1 MATTSDIGN
10 IVFGEPKTSGKFK
23 KICISNSDGKKIMIE
38 TEECFSWGVQKS
50 DRYDSYSLPLVLENG
65 DRTVKVLKKILS
77 KCKDHL
83 PGKDF
88 GKCLYEKPERA
99 TTTIYPKLR
108 YYGGRFSKSIYEG
121 DTEVS
126 PLKYLN
132 VRCSARAVICV
143 EGILLGDT
151 TTLLIRLY
159 EAEVA
164 EKNLRDRLRRLLSKT
179 PAREESRGYRGDFK
193 NPRSSPTRGDGFC
206 GGLVCN

>member
-1 MATTSDIGN
+1 MTGSELGT
-10 IVFGEPKTSGKFK
+10 IVFSEPKASGNFK
-23 KICISNSDGKKIMIE
+23 KIGISDPNGKKVLIE
-38 TEECFSWGVQKS
+38 MEECFSWGIQRN
-50 DRYDSYSLPLVLENG
+50 DRYDTYSMPLVFKNG
-65 DRTVKVLKKILS
+65 DQTLKTLKEILQ

-83 PGKDF
+83 SGKDL

-108 YYGGRFSKSIYEG
+108 YYRGRFSTSIYEG
-121 DTEVS
+121 DTEVG

-151 TTLLIRLY
+151 TTWLIKVY

-164 EKNLRDRLRRLLSKT
+164 EKKEFERPLKRRLLSKT
-179 PAREESRGYRGDFK
+179 SKRICYLR
-193 NPRSSPTRGDGFC
+193 DGH
-206 GGLVCN
+206 V

>member
-1 MATTSDIGN
+1 MPL
-10 IVFGEPKTSGKFK
+10 VFK
-23 KICISNSDGKKIMIE
+23 NSD
-38 TEECFSWGVQKS
+38 Q
-50 DRYDSYSLPLVLENG
+50 
-65 DRTVKVLKKILS
+65 TVKTLREILL

-83 PGKDF
+83 PGVNF

-108 YYGGRFSKSIYEG
+108 YYRGRFSTSIYEG

-151 TTLLIRLY
+151 TTLLIKVY
-159 EAEVA
+159 KAEVA
-164 EKNLRDRLRRLLSKT
+164 EKK
-179 PAREESRGYRGDFK
+179 
-193 NPRSSPTRGDGFC
+193 
-206 GGLVCN
+206 